1 MKCGTCGAE
10 LKEGAVFCET
20 CGARQKTS
28 KEVKAQEFKRGCGK
42 STYGLGAIL
51 FAFCS
56 IIFVAFAEIDRH
68 PGMLIP
74 LLLFVGMTGVCI
86 YQYRKY

>member
-28 KEVKAQEFKRGCGK
+28 KEVRKQEVMRKCNK
-42 STYGLGAIL
+42 SALAFAAIFFGLM
-51 FAFCS
+51 S
-56 IIFVAFAEIDRH
+56 IIFIASGELDRE
-68 PGMLIP
+68 PVMVVF
-74 LLLFVGMTGVCI
+74 LFIFLFLTGFCI